1 MEKGCFHCEEEEEE
15 AATGELFTK
24 NSLNLVCRLVNHK
37 TKQHPIVS
45 QRWHLLVIINNI
57 CGVGLRADHRTA
69 EEW

>member
-45 QRWHLLVIINNI
+45 QR
-57 CGVGLRADHRTA
+57 
-69 EEW
+69 